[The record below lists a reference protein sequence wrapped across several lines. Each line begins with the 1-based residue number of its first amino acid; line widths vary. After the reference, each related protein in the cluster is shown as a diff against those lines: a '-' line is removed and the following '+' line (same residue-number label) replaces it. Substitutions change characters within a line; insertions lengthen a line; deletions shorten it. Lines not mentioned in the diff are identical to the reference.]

1 MSQNYFPSE
10 GLAERSEEPLA
21 SENDETFPES
31 NTGEHLPYRPQYV
44 TAGSGSES
52 SHAAA
57 LMAEIASDSG
67 YGSMI
72 GDGHGAGGEMR
83 AWQDELLQDRPTP
96 AHTPVRAGE
105 TNAASENEKKIL
117 ASHVHQLFY
126 NQNRVALAKAIGQT
140 VELLKQLQQMN
151 AQWPAHYPSVQRPR
165 SPAAARPALS
175 QTQSTRNGA
184 DFSRELQTHP
194 GPARPVP
201 PKRAGTSLGE
211 SSTGEASTA
220 VQARR
225 EPEPRLMTPQI
236 AQEFSILKLDLKL
249 GSLSQAEL
257 VHSLEKSSIASLL
270 DGKISQSVRHLLALR
285 DRIEDTSSKVLIT
298 GDLNAGKSTFCNA
311 LLRRKILPED
321 QQPCTSIFCEVLD
334 AKENNGFEEVHAVH
348 KDQIYNRN
356 DESTF
361 DVYTIQDLEKIVTD
375 NERYMQCKVYV
386 KDIRTIDESLL
397 NNGVVDIA
405 LIDAPGLNSDS
416 VKTTAVFARQEE
428 IDVVVFVVSAA
439 NHFTLSA
446 KEFIWQAAHEKAY
459 IFMVVNGFDN
469 IRDKERCQRMILEQV
484 AKLSPRTF
492 KEASELVHFVS
503 SNAIPVAPPLPPI
516 GGGDNG
522 RSGGGGSSGPPDS
535 GPGDDDDDEVPTGKH
550 GEPGSPG
557 NGKGKGKDKE
567 KIEDFANLEGA
578 LRRFVLE
585 KRARSKLA
593 PAKTY
598 LLNCLGDMHVL
609 ATVNR
614 DVAQSELD
622 RVSKELSVLEPEF
635 DERRKQRTAV
645 ADQVEKD
652 LDEKCTD
659 VYNHTRSTL
668 SNTIFNVGDQN
679 LGVEYPG
686 LWSAFQYAEDVKLAM
701 LDQIAASVRN
711 CEDYGRAKS
720 VQGVSM
726 MKSLGLLHVGDSYQS
741 LSFRADAMFQRRK
754 DALARSVDT
763 EVELWDFFDVA
774 GLWERQEKV
783 VGTGMAM
790 TVVGTLGTR
799 AIGGVGWV
807 DGAFGA
813 LKVMGSRNLRRMIVP
828 GIVAASKSAFSIS
841 GLISNLYLPAL
852 LTVAYILS
860 TIPTSLPPRLARK
873 LSANLA
879 SIDYTHSNAN
889 RISSEVR
896 RVLRFPAQQL
906 NVDLQR
912 GVEELQKKK
921 EDVSKVKRESE
932 IARKY
937 FGNLVRESNAGRR
950 RVEAVDLEGP
960 LPGSASTYADQ

>member
-1 MSQNYFPSE
+1 MSQNYFPSDGHA
-10 GLAERSEEPLA
+10 GLSEERFQ
-21 SENDETFPES
+21 SENDETLPEAIS
-31 NTGEHLPYRPQYV
+31 RETLPYRPQYV
-44 TAGSGSES
+44 TAGSGLES

-67 YGSMI
+67 YGSMG
-72 GDGHGAGGEMR
+72 GDHHGAGGEMR
-83 AWQDELLQDRPTP
+83 TWQDDLLQDRPTP
-96 AHTPVRAGE
+96 AHTPVRTGE

-126 NQNRVALAKAIGQT
+126 NQNRVALAKAISQT

-151 AQWPAHYPSVQRPR
+151 AQWPAHYPSVQRPQ

-175 QTQSTRNGA
+175 QTQSTRNDA
-184 DFSRELQTHP
+184 DFSREPHP
-194 GPARPVP
+194 QPAPARPVP

-211 SSTGEASTA
+211 SSTGETSAAASKP
-220 VQARR
+220 R

-236 AQEFSILKLDLKL
+236 QQEFSILKLDLKL

-270 DGKISQSVRHLLALR
+270 DGKISQTVRHLLALR

-311 LLRRKILPED
+311 LLRRKILPVD

-334 AKENNGFEEVHAVH
+334 AKENSGFEEVHAVH
-348 KDQIYNRN
+348 KDQVYNRN

-503 SNAIPVAPPLPPI
+503 SNAIPVAPPVPPV
-516 GGGDNG
+516 GGSHNGGD
-522 RSGGGGSSGPPDS
+522 GGGGSSGPPDN
-535 GPGDDDDDEVPTGKH
+535 GPGDDDDDEVPVGKH
-550 GEPGSPG
+550 GEPGSPSG
-557 NGKGKGKDKE
+557 GKGKGKDKE

-598 LLNCLGDMHVL
+598 LLHCLGDTHAL

-622 RVSKELSVLEPEF
+622 RVSKELSELEPEYE
-635 DERRKQRTAV
+635 ERRKQRTAV

-652 LDEKCTD
+652 IDEKCTE
-659 VYNHTRSTL
+659 VYSHTRSTL
-668 SNTIFNVGDQN
+668 STTIANVGHQN

-701 LDQIAASVRN
+701 LDEIASSVRN
-711 CEDYGRAKS
+711 CEDYGRAKC

-726 MKSLGLLHVGDSYQS
+726 MKSLGLLHVGDSYQNMT
-741 LSFRADAMFQRRK
+741 FRADAMFQRRK

-799 AIGGVGWV
+799 AIGGVSWV
-807 DGAFGA
+807 DSAFGA
-813 LKVMGSRNLRRMIVP
+813 VKIMGSRNLRRMVVP
-828 GIVAASKSAFSIS
+828 GLVAASKGPPSPTFREN
-841 GLISNLYLPAL
+841 LISNF
-852 LTVAYILS
+852 VI
-860 TIPTSLPPRLARK
+860 
-873 LSANLA
+873 
-879 SIDYTHSNAN
+879 
-889 RISSEVR
+889 
-896 RVLRFPAQQL
+896 
-906 NVDLQR
+906 
-912 GVEELQKKK
+912 
-921 EDVSKVKRESE
+921 
-932 IARKY
+932 
-937 FGNLVRESNAGRR
+937 
-950 RVEAVDLEGP
+950 
-960 LPGSASTYADQ
+960 

>member
-1 MSQNYFPSE
+1 MSQSYFPGEGTAGPSE
-10 GLAERSEEPLA
+10 GSFP
-21 SENDETFPES
+21 SENDETLPES
-31 NTGEHLPYRPQYV
+31 TVHEQLPYRPQYV
-44 TAGSGSES
+44 TAGNGPES

-67 YGSMI
+67 YGSMM

-105 TNAASENEKKIL
+105 TNAASENERKIL

-126 NQNRVALAKAIGQT
+126 NQNRVALAKAISQT

-151 AQWPAHYPSVQRPR
+151 AQWPAHYPSVQRPQPPTA
-165 SPAAARPALS
+165 SRPALS
-175 QTQSTRNGA
+175 QTQSTRDSG
-184 DFSRELQTHP
+184 DFSEDFQP
-194 GPARPVP
+194 QQVPPRPVP

-211 SSTGEASTA
+211 TSA
-220 VQARR
+220 VAQKRR

-334 AKENNGFEEVHAVH
+334 AKENSGFEEVHAVH

-361 DVYTIQDLEKIVTD
+361 DLYTIQDLEKIVTD

-503 SNAIPVAPPLPPI
+503 SNAIPVAPPLPPT
-516 GGGDNG
+516 GSGGDG
-522 RSGGGGSSGPPDS
+522 GDSGGGSSGPPDN
-535 GPGDDDDDEVPTGKH
+535 GPEDDDDEAPTGKH

-557 NGKGKGKDKE
+557 HGKGKGKDKDKE
-567 KIEDFANLEGA
+567 KIEAFTDLEGA

-598 LLNCLGDMHVL
+598 LLNCLGDMYIL
-609 ATVNR
+609 ATVNH

-622 RVSKELSVLEPEF
+622 RVSKELSELEPEYE
-635 DERRKQRTAV
+635 ERQKQRTAI

-652 LDEKCTD
+652 IDEKCTN
-659 VYNHTRSTL
+659 VYNYTRATL
-668 SNTIFNVGDQN
+668 SHTIANVGEQK

-701 LDQIAASVRN
+701 LDQISSSVRN

-726 MKSLGLLHVGDSYQS
+726 IKSLGLLHVGDSYQNMT
-741 LSFRADAMFQRRK
+741 FRADAMFQRRK
-754 DALARSVDT
+754 DVLARSVDT
-763 EVELWDFFDVA
+763 EVELWDFFDLA

-813 LKVMGSRNLRRMIVP
+813 AKVLGSRNLRRMIVP
-828 GIVAASKSAFSIS
+828 GIVAASKSIFSLYFRR
-841 GLISNLYLPAL
+841 LISDF
-852 LTVAYILS
+852 VA
-860 TIPTSLPPRLARK
+860 
-873 LSANLA
+873 
-879 SIDYTHSNAN
+879 
-889 RISSEVR
+889 
-896 RVLRFPAQQL
+896 
-906 NVDLQR
+906 
-912 GVEELQKKK
+912 
-921 EDVSKVKRESE
+921 
-932 IARKY
+932 
-937 FGNLVRESNAGRR
+937 
-950 RVEAVDLEGP
+950 
-960 LPGSASTYADQ
+960 

>member
-1 MSQNYFPSE
+1 MNQSYFPGDGTAGRSE
-10 GLAERSEEPLA
+10 GPFP

-31 NTGEHLPYRPQYV
+31 TIREGLPFTPQYM
-44 TAGSGSES
+44 TAGSGLES

-67 YGSMI
+67 YGSMG
-72 GDGHGAGGEMR
+72 GDIHGAGGEMR
-83 AWQDELLQDRPTP
+83 TWQDELLQDRPTP

-105 TNAASENEKKIL
+105 ANTASENEKKIL

-126 NQNRVALAKAIGQT
+126 NHNRVALAKAISQT

-151 AQWPAHYPSVQRPR
+151 AQWPAHYPSVQRPQ
-165 SPAAARPALS
+165 SPYAVRPALS
-175 QTQSTRNGA
+175 QTQSTRDGA
-184 DFSRELQTHP
+184 DFSRDLPPRQAP
-194 GPARPVP
+194 PRPVP
-201 PKRAGTSLGE
+201 PKRAGTSVGE
-211 SSTGEASTA
+211 NSTGETSA
-220 VQARR
+220 VAQKRR

-249 GSLSQAEL
+249 GSLSQTEL

-334 AKENNGFEEVHAVH
+334 AKENGGFEEVHAVH

-503 SNAIPVAPPLPPI
+503 SNAIPVAPALPSI
-516 GGGDNG
+516 GGGG
-522 RSGGGGSSGPPDS
+522 RESSSAGPPDN
-535 GPGDDDDDEVPTGKH
+535 GPGDEDGDEEDVPTGKH

-557 NGKGKGKDKE
+557 HGKGKGKDKE

-598 LLNCLGDMHVL
+598 LLNCLGDLHVL

-622 RVSKELSVLEPEF
+622 RVSKELSELEPEYE
-635 DERRKQRTAV
+635 ERRKQRTAV

-652 LDEKCTD
+652 IDEKCTD

-668 SNTIFNVGDQN
+668 SNSIANVGDEN

-701 LDQIAASVRN
+701 LDQIASSVRN

-726 MKSLGLLHVGDSYQS
+726 IKSLGLLHVGESYQNMT
-741 LSFRADAMFQRRK
+741 FRADAMFQRRK

-763 EVELWDFFDVA
+763 EVEIWDFFDVA

-813 LKVMGSRNLRRMIVP
+813 VKVMGSRNLRRMIVP
-828 GIVAASKSAFSIS
+828 GIIAASKSTFSH
-841 GLISNLYLPAL
+841 NLGN
-852 LTVAYILS
+852 I
-860 TIPTSLPPRLARK
+860 TSDLA
-873 LSANLA
+873 A
-879 SIDYTHSNAN
+879 
-889 RISSEVR
+889 
-896 RVLRFPAQQL
+896 
-906 NVDLQR
+906 
-912 GVEELQKKK
+912 
-921 EDVSKVKRESE
+921 
-932 IARKY
+932 
-937 FGNLVRESNAGRR
+937 
-950 RVEAVDLEGP
+950 
-960 LPGSASTYADQ
+960 

>member
-1 MSQNYFPSE
+1 MSQSYYPSD
-10 GLAERSEEPLA
+10 GAGGQSEESLS
-21 SENDETFPES
+21 SEHDETFPES
-31 NTGEHLPYRPQYV
+31 TTREHLPYRPQYMV
-44 TAGSGSES
+44 AGNGSES

-67 YGSMI
+67 YGSMG
-72 GDGHGAGGEMR
+72 GDSHGAGGEMR

-96 AHTPVRAGE
+96 AHTPVRSGE
-105 TNAASENEKKIL
+105 TNAASESEKKIL

-126 NQNRVALAKAIGQT
+126 NQNRVALAKAISQT

-151 AQWPAHYPSVQRPR
+151 AQWPAHYPSVQRPQ
-165 SPAAARPALS
+165 SPTAARPALS

-184 DFSRELQTHP
+184 DFSRELQP
-194 GPARPVP
+194 QQAPPRPAP

-211 SSTGEASTA
+211 TSSGETSA
-220 VQARR
+220 VAQTRR

-334 AKENNGFEEVHAVH
+334 AKENSGFEEVHAVH

-503 SNAIPVAPPLPPI
+503 SNAIPVAPPLPPV

-522 RSGGGGSSGPPDS
+522 GDGGGGSSGPPDN
-535 GPGDDDDDEVPTGKH
+535 GPEDDDDDEVPTGKH

-557 NGKGKGKDKE
+557 HGKGKGKDKE

-622 RVSKELSVLEPEF
+622 RVSKELSELEPEYE
-635 DERRKQRTAV
+635 ERRKQRTAV

-652 LDEKCTD
+652 IDEKCTD
-659 VYNHTRSTL
+659 VYNHSRSTL
-668 SNTIFNVGDQN
+668 SNTIANVGDQN

-701 LDQIAASVRN
+701 LDQIASSVRN
-711 CEDYGRAKS
+711 CEDYGRAQS

-726 MKSLGLLHVGDSYQS
+726 MKSLGLLHVGDSYQNMT
-741 LSFRADAMFQRRK
+741 FRADAMFQRRK

-790 TVVGTLGTR
+790 TVIGTLGTR

-813 LKVMGSRNLRRMIVP
+813 VKVMGSRNLRRMILP
-828 GIVAASKSAFSIS
+828 GIVAASKSTFSH
-841 GLISNLYLPAL
+841 NL
-852 LTVAYILS
+852 
-860 TIPTSLPPRLARK
+860 
-873 LSANLA
+873 
-879 SIDYTHSNAN
+879 
-889 RISSEVR
+889 
-896 RVLRFPAQQL
+896 
-906 NVDLQR
+906 
-912 GVEELQKKK
+912 
-921 EDVSKVKRESE
+921 
-932 IARKY
+932 
-937 FGNLVRESNAGRR
+937 GNLVS
-950 RVEAVDLEGP
+950 D
-960 LPGSASTYADQ
+960 STV